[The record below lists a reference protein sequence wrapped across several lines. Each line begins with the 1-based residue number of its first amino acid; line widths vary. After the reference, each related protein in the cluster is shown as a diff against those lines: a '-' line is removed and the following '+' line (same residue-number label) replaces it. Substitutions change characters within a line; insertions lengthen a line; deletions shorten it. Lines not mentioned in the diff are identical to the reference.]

1 MTEQAGAVPGP
12 SVSTPSIG
20 IRELR
25 LVSGL
30 VLGCF
35 LTTHFLNHALGL
47 VSLSAMESGR
57 GWFNLLWRSMPGTIL
72 LYGAILIHFALALV
86 ALYRRR
92 TLRMPARE
100 AFQLGFGLL
109 LPFLLIPH
117 VTGTRIVLAVWGID
131 FDYARVMQNISAS
144 PDGMTRQTAAL
155 LIAWVHFG
163 LGIHFWL
170 RARLW
175 YPRVALLL
183 YSAALLVP
191 VFALLGLAEA
201 GKDLGD
207 AVIASGPPVPVP
219 VPDPAT
225 LGQIRNG
232 LYLTFSGLIAA
243 TLAARALRASH
254 VFATRIDV
262 TYPNG
267 QMVSV
272 PRGHSVLEASRI
284 GGIPHMS
291 VCGGRGRCSTCRLRV
306 LQGLEKQPPP
316 SAQERATL
324 KRIKATPNVRL
335 ACQLRPADHLSVAP
349 LLVLD
354 ERKSS
359 AQFGRSLAQGGRECE
374 IAVLFCDLRG
384 FTSLAEH
391 RLPYDTVFI
400 LNRFFDVVGHAV
412 EESGGHVDKFIGDG
426 ALALFGLDGNE
437 GLAARQALAAA
448 RLIGKGV
455 AGLNASLGSELERP
469 LRIAMGLH
477 AGHAIVGEMGYGKAT
492 TLTAIGD
499 SLNTASRLEG
509 FAKEVDAEV
518 VVSDDLMRRAGFAVP
533 GAERQTVMVRGR
545 STPIV
550 TWIIRDA
557 ASIAAPPMA

>member
-72 LYGAILIHFALALV
+72 LYGAILIHFALALL

-207 AVIASGPPVPVP
+207 AVVASGPPVP

-232 LYLTFSGLIAA
+232 LYLTFAGLIAA

-426 ALALFGLDGNE
+426 ALALFGLDGDE
-437 GLAARQALAAA
+437 GSAARQALTAA

-509 FAKEVDAEV
+509 FAKESDAEV

>member
-163 LGIHFWL
+163 FGIHFWL
-170 RARLW
+170 RARPW
-175 YPRVALLL
+175 FPRVALLL

-201 GKDLGD
+201 GKYLGE
-207 AVIASGPPVPVP
+207 AATASGPPVP

-225 LGQIRNG
+225 LGQIRNA
-232 LYLTFSGLIAA
+232 LYLTFAGLIAA

-426 ALALFGLDGNE
+426 ALALFGLDGDE
-437 GLAARQALAAA
+437 GSAARQALAAA

-455 AGLNASLGSELERP
+455 AGLNASLGSELELP

-509 FAKEVDAEV
+509 FAKESDAEV

>member
-1 MTEQAGAVPGP
+1 MTEQAEAVPGP

-131 FDYARVMQNISAS
+131 FDYAKVMQNISAS

-170 RARLW
+170 RARPW

-207 AVIASGPPVPVP
+207 VVAASGPP

-225 LGQIRNG
+225 LVQIRNG
-232 LYLTFSGLIAA
+232 LYLIFAGLIAA

-335 ACQLRPADHLSVAP
+335 VCQLRPADHLSVAP

-426 ALALFGLDGNE
+426 ALALFGLDGDE
-437 GLAARQALAAA
+437 GSAARQALAAA

-509 FAKEVDAEV
+509 FAKESDAEV

>member
-72 LYGAILIHFALALV
+72 LYGAILIHFALALL

-170 RARLW
+170 RARPW

-207 AVIASGPPVPVP
+207 AATASGPPVP

-232 LYLTFSGLIAA
+232 LYLTFAGLIAA

-412 EESGGHVDKFIGDG
+412 EELGGHVDKFIGDG
-426 ALALFGLDGNE
+426 ALALFGLDGDE
-437 GLAARQALAAA
+437 GSAARQALAAA

-509 FAKEVDAEV
+509 FAKESDAEV

>member
-254 VFATRIDV
+254 VVATRIDV

-291 VCGGRGRCSTCRLRV
+291 VCGGRGRCSTCR
-306 LQGLEKQPPP
+306 
-316 SAQERATL
+316 
-324 KRIKATPNVRL
+324 
-335 ACQLRPADHLSVAP
+335 
-349 LLVLD
+349 
-354 ERKSS
+354 
-359 AQFGRSLAQGGRECE
+359 
-374 IAVLFCDLRG
+374 
-384 FTSLAEH
+384 
-391 RLPYDTVFI
+391 
-400 LNRFFDVVGHAV
+400 
-412 EESGGHVDKFIGDG
+412 
-426 ALALFGLDGNE
+426 
-437 GLAARQALAAA
+437 
-448 RLIGKGV
+448 
-455 AGLNASLGSELERP
+455 
-469 LRIAMGLH
+469 
-477 AGHAIVGEMGYGKAT
+477 
-492 TLTAIGD
+492 
-499 SLNTASRLEG
+499 
-509 FAKEVDAEV
+509 
-518 VVSDDLMRRAGFAVP
+518 
-533 GAERQTVMVRGR
+533 
-545 STPIV
+545 
-550 TWIIRDA
+550 
-557 ASIAAPPMA
+557 

>member
-72 LYGAILIHFALALV
+72 LYGAILIHFALALL

-170 RARLW
+170 RARPW

-201 GKDLGD
+201 GKDLGE
-207 AVIASGPPVPVP
+207 AAAASGPPVP

-232 LYLTFSGLIAA
+232 LYLTFAGLIAA

-426 ALALFGLDGNE
+426 ALALFGLDGDE
-437 GLAARQALAAA
+437 GSAARQALAAA

-509 FAKEVDAEV
+509 FAKESDAEV

>member
-207 AVIASGPPVPVP
+207 AVVASGPPVP

-232 LYLTFSGLIAA
+232 LYLTFAGLIAA

-426 ALALFGLDGNE
+426 ALALFGLDGDE
-437 GLAARQALAAA
+437 ESAARQALAAA

-518 VVSDDLMRRAGFAVP
+518 VVSDDLMRLAGFAVP

-550 TWIIRDA
+550 TCIIRDA

>member
-1 MTEQAGAVPGP
+1 MTEQSAAGPTP
-12 SVSTPSIG
+12 SVSARSIG
-20 IRELR
+20 TRELR
-25 LVSGL
+25 LASGL

-47 VSLSAMESGR
+47 VSLSAMEWGR
-57 GWFNLLWRSMPGTIL
+57 GWFNVIWRSMAGTVL
-72 LYGAILIHFALALV
+72 LYGAILIHFALALL

-170 RARLW
+170 RSRPW
-175 YPRVALLL
+175 YHRVALLL

-207 AVIASGPPVPVP
+207 VAAAGGPAP

-232 LYLTFSGLIAA
+232 LYLTFALLIGA

-267 QMVSV
+267 QVVSV

-426 ALALFGLDGNE
+426 ALALFGLDGDE
-437 GLAARQALAAA
+437 GSAARQALAAA
-448 RLIGKGV
+448 SLIGKGV

-509 FAKEVDAEV
+509 FAKESDAEV
-518 VVSDDLMRRAGFAVP
+518 VVSDDLMRLAGFSVP

-557 ASIAAPPMA
+557 ASIATPSMA

>member
-72 LYGAILIHFALALV
+72 LYGAILIHFALALL

-170 RARLW
+170 RARPW

-201 GKDLGD
+201 GKDLGE
-207 AVIASGPPVPVP
+207 AATASGPPVP

-232 LYLTFSGLIAA
+232 LYLTFAGLIAA

-412 EESGGHVDKFIGDG
+412 EELGGHVDKFIGDG
-426 ALALFGLDGNE
+426 ALALFGLDGDE
-437 GLAARQALAAA
+437 GSAARQALAAA

-509 FAKEVDAEV
+509 FAKESDAEV

>member
-72 LYGAILIHFALALV
+72 LYGAILIHFALALL

-170 RARLW
+170 RARPW

-201 GKDLGD
+201 GKDLGE
-207 AVIASGPPVPVP
+207 AATASGPPVP

-232 LYLTFSGLIAA
+232 LYLTFAGLIAA

-426 ALALFGLDGNE
+426 ALALFGLDGDE
-437 GLAARQALAAA
+437 GSAARQALAAA

-509 FAKEVDAEV
+509 FAKESDAEV

>member
-72 LYGAILIHFALALV
+72 LYGAILIHFALALL

-207 AVIASGPPVPVP
+207 AVVASGPPVP

-232 LYLTFSGLIAA
+232 LYLTFAGLIAA

-426 ALALFGLDGNE
+426 ALALFGLDGDE
-437 GLAARQALAAA
+437 GSAARQALTAA

-455 AGLNASLGSELERP
+455 AGLNAS
-469 LRIAMGLH
+469 
-477 AGHAIVGEMGYGKAT
+477 GHAIVGEMGYGKAT

-509 FAKEVDAEV
+509 FAKESDAEV
-518 VVSDDLMRRAGFAVP
+518 VVSDDLMRRAGFAVS

>member
-170 RARLW
+170 RARPW

-201 GKDLGD
+201 GKDLGE
-207 AVIASGPPVPVP
+207 AATASGPPVP

-232 LYLTFSGLIAA
+232 LYLTFAGLIAA

-412 EESGGHVDKFIGDG
+412 EELGGHVDKFIGDG
-426 ALALFGLDGNE
+426 ALALFGLDGDE
-437 GLAARQALAAA
+437 GSAARQALAAA

-492 TLTAIGD
+492 TLTAIGN

-509 FAKEVDAEV
+509 FAKESDAEV

>member
-1 MTEQAGAVPGP
+1 MTDQAGAVPGP

-72 LYGAILIHFALALV
+72 LYGAILIHFALALL

-207 AVIASGPPVPVP
+207 AVVASGPPVP

-232 LYLTFSGLIAA
+232 LYLTFAGLIAA

-509 FAKEVDAEV
+509 FAKESDAEV

>member
-1 MTEQAGAVPGP
+1 MTEQAGAAPGP
-12 SVSTPSIG
+12 SVSAQSIG
-20 IRELR
+20 TRELR

-57 GWFNLLWRSMPGTIL
+57 GWFNILWRSMAGTIL

-109 LPFLLIPH
+109 LPFLIIPH

-170 RARLW
+170 RSRLW

-207 AVIASGPPVPVP
+207 AAAAGGPAP

-232 LYLTFSGLIAA
+232 LYLIFAGLIGA

-267 QMVSV
+267 QVVSV

-316 SAQERATL
+316 SVQERATL

-335 ACQLRPADHLSVAP
+335 ACQLRPVDHLSVAP

-359 AQFGRSLAQGGRECE
+359 AQFSRSLAQGGRECE

-509 FAKEVDAEV
+509 FAKESDAEV
-518 VVSDDLMRRAGFAVP
+518 VVSDDLMRLADFAVP

-550 TWIIRDA
+550 TWIIHDA
-557 ASIAAPPMA
+557 ASIAAPSMA

>member
-72 LYGAILIHFALALV
+72 LYGAILIHFALALL

-170 RARLW
+170 RARPW

-201 GKDLGD
+201 GKDLGE
-207 AVIASGPPVPVP
+207 AATASGPPVP

-225 LGQIRNG
+225 LGQIRNA
-232 LYLTFSGLIAA
+232 LYLTFAGLIAA

-335 ACQLRPADHLSVAP
+335 ACQLRPVDHLSVAP

-384 FTSLAEH
+384 FMSLAEH

-426 ALALFGLDGNE
+426 ALALFGLDGDE
-437 GLAARQALAAA
+437 GSAARQALAAA

-509 FAKEVDAEV
+509 FAKESDAEV

-550 TWIIRDA
+550 TW
-557 ASIAAPPMA
+557 

>member
-170 RARLW
+170 RARPW

-207 AVIASGPPVPVP
+207 AVVASGPPVP

-232 LYLTFSGLIAA
+232 LYLTFAGLIAA

-509 FAKEVDAEV
+509 FAKESDAEV

>member
-57 GWFNLLWRSMPGTIL
+57 GWFNLLWRSMLGTIL

-207 AVIASGPPVPVP
+207 AVVASGPPVP

-426 ALALFGLDGNE
+426 ALALFGLDGDE
-437 GLAARQALAAA
+437 GSAARQALAAA
-448 RLIGKGV
+448 RLIGRGV

-469 LRIAMGLH
+469 L
-477 AGHAIVGEMGYGKAT
+477 
-492 TLTAIGD
+492 
-499 SLNTASRLEG
+499 
-509 FAKEVDAEV
+509 
-518 VVSDDLMRRAGFAVP
+518 
-533 GAERQTVMVRGR
+533 
-545 STPIV
+545 
-550 TWIIRDA
+550 
-557 ASIAAPPMA
+557 